1 MSKYDYQ
8 KKVQEDAQDI
18 FDEYI
23 DAFTEEEQPCYEY
36 VSMDDF
42 TQEFYQWI
50 DTPLHE
56 WVDNTCFYNYEP
68 EDICDYTDNLESDT
82 GLWEGISDWRKI
94 REAIA
99 FWSLKS
105 DIWFAV
111 EEKLK
116 ELYSVAECDAET
128 EDDEE
133 K

>member
-18 FDEYI
+18 LDEYI
-23 DAFTEEEQPCYEY
+23 DTFTEEKQPCYEY

-68 EDICDYTDNLESDT
+68 EDICDYTENLESDT
-82 GLWEGISDWRKI
+82 GLWEGMTEWRQI
-94 REAIA
+94 RDAQA
-99 FWSLKS
+99 FWSLKL
-105 DIWFAV
+105 DIWCALN
-111 EEKLK
+111 KLL
-116 ELYSVAECDAET
+116 EQHYDDTEAP
-128 EDDEE
+128 EDDDQ
-133 K
+133 